1 MMAYIFDA
9 ERNYYSK
16 NNADSE
22 DIRRPFGEE
31 IKRSEELETWA
42 MKLKDKDRLD
52 VVKVDRDSPHPSN
65 KMIWSRAVIQYRFT
79 DRVKIMFP
87 DDADFYD
94 RYL

>member
-9 ERNYYSK
+9 ERNYYSA
-16 NNADSE
+16 NNVDS
-22 DIRRPFGEE
+22 DNRRPFGEE
-31 IKRSEELETWA
+31 IRRSVELETWA
-42 MKLKDKDRLD
+42 KELKDKDKLD
-52 VVKVDRDSPHPSN
+52 VVKVDRDSPHPSQ

-79 DRVKIMFP
+79 DRVKIIFP